1 MVLISLTLYYTRM
14 EKYNTLKNK
23 KDYEDFIL
31 KIPIEIKNISELVG
45 KSELDF
51 NEEEIREISENFIG
65 FKKDGLFDNKLKRML
80 MVYVGELFKNH
91 FGGEWDFTG
100 LKSDSWAINEP
111 VITKYKNEGIRMSP
125 SEWIWGL
132 FEKNDRN
139 HFNNNIRH
147 IIESEKKREELFAK
161 IFPKRKKK

>member
-1 MVLISLTLYYTRM
+1 M

-31 KIPIEIKNISELVG
+31 EIPNELIKISHMIG
-45 KSELDF
+45 KVDLGYD
-51 NEEEIREISENFIG
+51 EEEIREISKIFIDL
-65 FKKDGLFDNKLKRML
+65 KNDNLFDITLKRTL
-80 MVYVGELFKNH
+80 ITYFGEVFKLH

-111 VITKYKNEGIRMSP
+111 VITKFKNEGMRMSP

-132 FEKNDRN
+132 FE
-139 HFNNNIRH
+139 NNNPNKFN
-147 IIESEKKREELFAK
+147 ESIHYKKDFDKKTDDVFAQL
-161 IFPKRKKK
+161 FPKKKKK